1 MNTFDKI
8 DISHKRKTCWKKSLG
23 WTHKSLE
30 LLQKQYLKQIV
41 NSQIWNYFNIMLQ
54 ADKFI
59 LCQDYAN
66 FNWVEMLP
74 LKFYIYGLYSA
85 VEADDLGNPC
95 FISVDDP
102 KDC

>member
-1 MNTFDKI
+1 
-8 DISHKRKTCWKKSLG
+8 
-23 WTHKSLE
+23 
-30 LLQKQYLKQIV
+30 
-41 NSQIWNYFNIMLQ
+41 MLQ

-66 FNWVEMLP
+66 FNRVEMLP